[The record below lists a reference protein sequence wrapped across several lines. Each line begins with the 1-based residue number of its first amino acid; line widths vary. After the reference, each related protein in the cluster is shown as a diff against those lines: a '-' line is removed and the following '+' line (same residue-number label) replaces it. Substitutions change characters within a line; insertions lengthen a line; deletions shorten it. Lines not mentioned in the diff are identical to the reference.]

1 MLDNGDTE
9 NRLSQL
15 EAKVEEL
22 TKHLEETDES
32 IGDLEDSFESDKA
45 NMFSVDQNAPP
56 FQVHWITPDE
66 TESFSNCDDID
77 SVAKA
82 QKAFKEAADH
92 RDSSVKRV
100 LHGDVLFLLCNTAP
114 EVEESESESESEEER
129 GVCYYIGMCVQMS
142 TVQMKK
148 DPDSAYDELTETI
161 LTDAGEPNR
170 EFFAWSSCGGGGTA
184 SELGCEP
191 LEICDPDSSE
201 GTKTIYVA
209 THPEPC
215 DESSNSNGG

>member
-1 MLDNGDTE
+1 MLDNEDTE
-9 NRLSQL
+9 NRLNQL

-22 TKHLEETDES
+22 AKQLEETGDS
-32 IGDLEDSFESDKA
+32 IDDLEDSFESDKA

-66 TESFSNCDDID
+66 TTSFSSCSEID

-114 EVEESESESESEEER
+114 EVEESESEEEER
-129 GVCYYIGMCVQMS
+129 GVCYYIGMCVQIS

-148 DPDSAYDELTETI
+148 DPDPAYDDLTETI
-161 LTDAGEPNR
+161 VTDAGEPNR
-170 EFFAWSSCGGGGTA
+170 EFFAWSSCGGGGEMP
-184 SELGCEP
+184 SDFGCEP
-191 LEICDPDSSE
+191 LEICDSSSSE
-201 GTKTIYVA
+201 GTRTIYVV
-209 THPEPC
+209 THPESC
-215 DESSNSNGG
+215 DASSNSNGG